1 MYIAQAHK
9 TRNLDCRVLS
19 KILMT
24 SKHDVK
30 RLINT
35 IGSDSIYTEMRPV
48 PGDYWCLIELEKEIS
63 SEAGSIIIAITILLL
78 CHFQGESSEITK
90 WEFLLIVPKLKNAFR
105 VSCMDMH
112 GSPTRTK
119 GVIVICQL
127 NMGGIINV
135 PATSHF
141 LLVLWTH
148 LICESWSF

>member
-48 PGDYWCLIELEKEIS
+48 PGDY
-63 SEAGSIIIAITILLL
+63 
-78 CHFQGESSEITK
+78 
-90 WEFLLIVPKLKNAFR
+90 
-105 VSCMDMH
+105 
-112 GSPTRTK
+112 
-119 GVIVICQL
+119 
-127 NMGGIINV
+127 
-135 PATSHF
+135 
-141 LLVLWTH
+141 
-148 LICESWSF
+148 